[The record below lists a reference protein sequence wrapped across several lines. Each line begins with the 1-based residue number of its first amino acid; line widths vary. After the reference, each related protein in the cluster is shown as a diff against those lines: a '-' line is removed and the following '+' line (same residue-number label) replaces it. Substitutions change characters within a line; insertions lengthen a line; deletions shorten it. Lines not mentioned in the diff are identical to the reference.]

1 MTIRQL
7 AEQLAKKSD
16 DMLAGAKALAER
28 LEEKKKAGKLVAG
41 EEQDWHIAILANV
54 KRAEELR
61 ADAEA
66 LKALIG

>member
-7 AEQLAKKSD
+7 AEQLARRSED
-16 DMLAGAKALAER
+16 LLAGAKALADR
-28 LEEKKKAGKLVAG
+28 LEEKKKAGKLVPG
-41 EEQDWHIAILANV
+41 EEEGWHTAIFANV

-66 LKALIG
+66 LRALIG